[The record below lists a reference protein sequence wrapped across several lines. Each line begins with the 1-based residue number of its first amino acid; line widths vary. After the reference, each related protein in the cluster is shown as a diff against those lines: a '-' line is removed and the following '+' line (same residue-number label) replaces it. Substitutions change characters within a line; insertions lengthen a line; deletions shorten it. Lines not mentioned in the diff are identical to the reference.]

1 MSNAL
6 GRGLRALELLAGHC
20 EGLPLQDIA
29 GALDMA
35 PSATHR
41 MLVSLVEMGYVRQDP
56 RHGNYIFALK
66 LISLAL
72 KHLSDIDLVD
82 LARPMLDLLANE
94 SGELVRLG
102 LVDGESLIWVS
113 KAQGTRSGLRYDPD
127 AGAEAKLSCTASG
140 LAWLST
146 MSTEQALELV
156 YRQGLP
162 KPGQYGP
169 NAPTTV
175 EELLACLQ
183 RARSQGYAM
192 VSESFEAG
200 AAAIAMPIMQAGQK
214 AAAGVISIAGPSVR
228 LTLERMEQ
236 LVPALQQTTRQLEQ
250 AQVGSVP
257 HLSLMTA
264 TSVPTLP

>member
-6 GRGLRALELLAGHC
+6 DRGLRALELLAGHS

-29 GALDMA
+29 GALDVA

-41 MLVSLVEMGYVRQDP
+41 MLASLVEMGYVRQDP
-56 RHGNYIFALK
+56 RHGHYILALK

-82 LARPMLDLLANE
+82 LARPMLDRLANE

-140 LAWLST
+140 LAWLGT
-146 MSTEQALELV
+146 MTNEQALERV

-169 NAPTTV
+169 QAPTTID
-175 EELLACLQ
+175 ELLARLQ
-183 RARSQGYAM
+183 QTRSQGYAL
-192 VSESFEAG
+192 VTETFEAG
-200 AAAIAMPIMQAGQK
+200 AAALAMPIMQAGQQTP
-214 AAAGVISIAGPSVR
+214 AGVISIAGPSVR
-228 LTLERMEQ
+228 LTPERMQQ
-236 LVPALQQTTRQLEQ
+236 LVPALMQTARQLEH

-264 TSVPTLP
+264 TSVPALP